1 MKFKVQTWVFFFVVF
16 TFMALIG
23 VPGQA
28 HADKSSVRIEAPTNA
43 PMGAAISIT
52 LHVSHS
58 GNNLFH
64 HTDWVTVKINGEE
77 AKRWEFGM
85 FSTPDTENFTLTVP
99 HTMTGPIEIEAEA
112 SCNIHGSAGIAKHSV
127 GVPQ

>member
-1 MKFKVQTWVFFFVVF
+1 MTFKIQKRIFFFAVS
-16 TFMALIG
+16 TFMVLLW

-28 HADKSSVRIEAPTNA
+28 HADKSSVRIEAPTQA
-43 PMGAAISIT
+43 PIGATIPIT

-58 GNNLFH
+58 GNNFVH
-64 HTDWVTVKINGEE
+64 HTDWVVVKINGEE

-85 FSTPDTENFTLTVP
+85 FSTPDNENFTLTMT
-99 HTMTGPIEIEAEA
+99 HAMTGPIEIEAEA

-127 GVPQ
+127 TVP